1 MKRISV
7 FIIFFC
13 SQLCFSG
20 EIENRIIKELQL
32 KLPNYSF
39 DSVKKSSI
47 PNLYQ
52 VTTGAS
58 IFYVTKDVK
67 FIFDG
72 NILESKFDKNKN
84 HFFVN
89 HTEIAA
95 NKARS
100 ALLNKIDE
108 SKLFIYGANNNK
120 HVITVITDIDCP
132 WCVKFHNEIKYYVS
146 EKIKIRYGVH
156 VRNDKAMKKV
166 ISAWCSSDRNK
177 SFSSLKQGKKI
188 KTLECENPINEH
200 KDMINLIGVRPTPAI
215 FLQNGEAIS
224 GYKPYDEIL
233 AILREKN

>member
-1 MKRISV
+1 MKKISV

-72 NILESKFDKNKN
+72 NILESKFDKNKFRN
-84 HFFVN
+84 EDAEE
-89 HTEIAA
+89 T
-95 NKARS
+95 
-100 ALLNKIDE
+100 
-108 SKLFIYGANNNK
+108 
-120 HVITVITDIDCP
+120 
-132 WCVKFHNEIKYYVS
+132 FHI
-146 EKIKIRYGVH
+146 
-156 VRNDKAMKKV
+156 VRTNPDV
-166 ISAWCSSDRNK
+166 
-177 SFSSLKQGKKI
+177 
-188 KTLECENPINEH
+188 ENLVENF
-200 KDMINLIGVRPTPAI
+200 D
-215 FLQNGEAIS
+215 
-224 GYKPYDEIL
+224 KPY
-233 AILREKN
+233 NFSP

>member
-1 MKRISV
+1 MKKISF

-108 SKLFIYGANNNK
+108 SKLFIS
-120 HVITVITDIDCP
+120 
-132 WCVKFHNEIKYYVS
+132 VS
-146 EKIKIRYGVH
+146 YTH
-156 VRNDKAMKKV
+156 
-166 ISAWCSSDRNK
+166 
-177 SFSSLKQGKKI
+177 
-188 KTLECENPINEH
+188 
-200 KDMINLIGVRPTPAI
+200 
-215 FLQNGEAIS
+215 
-224 GYKPYDEIL
+224 
-233 AILREKN
+233 LRAHETS